1 MTSYCILKQPLGDLL
16 LVAEETKLIGLYF
29 DGRPHVPAARSA
41 WTFDP
46 QHPVLCQAQKQLDEF
61 FAGKRTSFALP
72 LKFQGTGFQERVWHE
87 IARIP
92 YAQTISYG
100 ELARRA
106 GNPRAIRAAGM
117 NTGLNPLGIVIP
129 CHRVI
134 GKNGSITGYA
144 GGLDWKRHLLNLEK
158 QCLRGDSVNSFFPL
172 GTSGGALRS
181 PGLGQNPGMVGNY

>member
-16 LVAEETKLIGLYF
+16 LVASETELIGLYF
-29 DGRPHVPAARSA
+29 DGRNHVPAARST
-41 WTFDP
+41 WTLDP
-46 QHPVLCQAQKQLDEF
+46 RHPVLREAQKQLQEF
-61 FAGKRTSFALP
+61 FAGKRSQFSLP
-72 LKFQGTGFQERVWHE
+72 LKFQGTKFQERVWRE

-92 YAQTISYG
+92 FGTTITYS

-134 GKNGSITGYA
+134 GKDGSITGYA
-144 GGLDWKRHLLNLEK
+144 GGLEWKRHLLELENNNVFE
-158 QCLRGDSVNSFFPL
+158 LVH
-172 GTSGGALRS
+172 
-181 PGLGQNPGMVGNY
+181 